1 MHVRGGVK
9 IYLYVC
15 QSVGSSSSSMC
26 VCVCVGGWV
35 GVGVGACVCGCMRA
49 CVRVCMCVI
58 SNLRTSKNHVIYV
71 KLDLSNLTINLF
83 PCCIK
88 HIARCAGNIIKSNN
102 KLDHPFTHGVI
113 THSAKEI
120 EQKG

>member
-1 MHVRGGVK
+1 MHV
-9 IYLYVC
+9 C
-15 QSVGSSSSSMC
+15 
-26 VCVCVGGWV
+26 
-35 GVGVGACVCGCMRA
+35 VGACVHA
-49 CVRVCMCVI
+49 CVFMCVI

>member
-1 MHVRGGVK
+1 M
-9 IYLYVC
+9 C
-15 QSVGSSSSSMC
+15 QSVGSSSSSVRVC
-26 VCVCVGGWV
+26 VCVCVGGSV